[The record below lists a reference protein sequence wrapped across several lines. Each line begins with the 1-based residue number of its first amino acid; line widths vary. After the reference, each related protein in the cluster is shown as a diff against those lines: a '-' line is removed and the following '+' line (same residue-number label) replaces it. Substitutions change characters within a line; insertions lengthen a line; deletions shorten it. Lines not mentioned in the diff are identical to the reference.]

1 MGAQNIIVMNMK
13 KELEILKSHMGGK
26 DNDAFMKQADF
37 IRTNFTSD
45 AEQKEFDNFIETE
58 LSEISNKTEN
68 LIKETEIRIQLMD
81 VKEIVS
87 LSYIAKQYFHKT
99 RSWLHQKINGNLK
112 NGKPSKF
119 TNKELDTLN
128 FALQDIS
135 KKLGSITIRIEN

>member
-1 MGAQNIIVMNMK
+1 MSLK
-13 KELEILKSHMGGK
+13 EELEILKSYMGGK
-26 DNDAFMKQADF
+26 NNDAFMKQADF
-37 IRTNFTSD
+37 IRRNFASD
-45 AEQKEFDNFIETE
+45 AEQQKIDRFIEAE
-58 LSEISNKTEN
+58 LSKISSRTES
-68 LIKETEIRIQLMD
+68 LIKETEIRVQLMD

-119 TNKELDTLN
+119 TTEELDTLN

-135 KKLGSITIRIEN
+135 KKLGSITIYP